1 MITLADMQRALDVA
15 REKKNELQ
23 IKLRKAASELVS
35 TYQDSLQAE
44 GKQLVET
51 GEWVDGGYC
60 RMPVTAIELG
70 QEGALNFV
78 LSTTLENHVVSK
90 FKVSVSIE
98 MRERDQNL
106 AVRIEGEALPVLVV
120 GDAVEGRFYETAER
134 IKAAVLAKIDRLV

>member
-1 MITLADMQRALDVA
+1 MITLADMQKALDVA

-23 IKLRKAASELVS
+23 VKLRKAASELVS

-44 GKQLVET
+44 NKQLVET
-51 GEWVDGGYC
+51 GEWVDGSYC

-70 QEGALNFV
+70 REGVLHFV
-78 LSTTLENHVVSK
+78 LTTTLENHVVSK

-120 GDAVEGRFYETAER
+120 GDAAEGRFYEAAER